1 MHDII
6 SILSCSYKLFKTVH
20 VPSPGSL
27 DELSGQVQ
35 KELEE
40 SAKLELSLLEKL
52 GAAEE
57 REYAHPDSALSL
69 PATPLEKIL
78 HKILHIGI
86 DMLTFAELSMLH
98 QVVCS
103 ATSQMILQEGTP
115 RLGFEVPEMPVTIP
129 GLAPDDKRVLLQRV
143 AALEV
148 EVMKRHQ
155 EKQKKVYELESN
167 LRKEKKRLHEMR
179 EVLNNEQRHNLE
191 LQNRIGLQ
199 SQSMADL
206 EVQRDI
212 LQRRSSYHESRV
224 HEYIGLLETE
234 RSKVRSLE
242 DDLSKERGHVKH
254 LEALLEEERKR
265 LMEAKLKDS
274 SFIESMRQQLDT
286 ALDSE
291 TKLRRKLVDQVP
303 HRDRDMGS
311 CRCNYALAE
320 TTTAKLTEIKE
331 ELCHERVRV
340 VELEAALASGR
351 EMLLDLEIREEKS
364 RKQVDTEREVSA
376 RLQTEVSEYKAELGA
391 LRAELDMKAYS
402 LQELEVLREHRNK
415 NRQQL
420 ESLHRRKL
428 SLEQKLSALQ
438 QQQLT
443 TQSSS
448 RNVTPVDDIK
458 QDQVEGFVSPIY
470 SSQQITTLSPAL
482 HANEECLMTQ
492 LADAQRQL
500 SALKNRLAAHDE
512 ELSLLTKELAV
523 SRQREAELER
533 RVTPEGQE
541 PETSPL
547 LKIGKVG
554 HKGGTNTTIMCPQYK
569 VSSFGSD
576 QSLKE
581 EKGISEVVSQL
592 NKEKEEL
599 VNALKVAQD
608 REQSNAKSWAD
619 EKAALIRAV
628 LAAEADVDNIHSQ
641 EMRNVELTV
650 TDMDERVAH
659 LFGKYLRSESYRKA
673 LVWQKRYLLVVL
685 GGYQECE
692 ALTLD
697 RLAFLSGC
705 SQDNGRTRSPKN
717 KFRSA
722 VLVVVVIQR
731 MKYLVRRWKHGRRLG
746 GNAVLNRLHTES
758 VASSTRSSYNDSLK
772 LWGSGLVNSQN
783 TLIVLTRSNKG
794 WAWLWQ
800 TNLRDVLNFLEP
812 FDFEHKDNVGEQF
825 LAKSPMF

>member
-1 MHDII
+1 MSREIHEII
-6 SILSCSYKLFKTVH
+6 SILSWSYKLFKTVL
-20 VPSPGSL
+20 VPSLGSL

-57 REYAHPDSALSL
+57 REDAHPDSALSL
-69 PATPLEKIL
+69 PATPVEKIL
-78 HKILHIGI
+78 HKILHSGI
-86 DMLTFAELSMLH
+86 DMLTFAELSLLH
-98 QVVCS
+98 QTVCS
-103 ATSQMILQEGTP
+103 ATSQMILQDGTP

-206 EVQRDI
+206 EVQREI

-224 HEYIGLLETE
+224 HEYIGQLEAE

-242 DDLSKERGHVKH
+242 DDLSKERSHVKH
-254 LEALLEEERKR
+254 LEALLESERKR
-265 LMEAKLKDS
+265 VMEAKLKDS
-274 SFIESMRQQLDT
+274 SYIESMRQQLDT

-303 HRDRDMGS
+303 HRDRDRGS
-311 CRCNYALAE
+311 CRCNYALTE

-340 VELEAALASGR
+340 VELEAALANGR

-364 RKQVDTEREVSA
+364 RKQVDTEREVSV
-376 RLQTEVSEYKAELGA
+376 RLQTEVAVSEYKAELGA

-470 SSQQITTLSPAL
+470 SSQQMTTLSPAL

-500 SALKNRLAAHDE
+500 SILKDRLAAHDE
-512 ELSLLTKELAV
+512 EISLLTQELAV

-547 LKIGKVG
+547 LKIGKV
-554 HKGGTNTTIMCPQYK
+554 
-569 VSSFGSD
+569 SSFGSD

-581 EKGISEVVSQL
+581 EKGISEVVSRL

-599 VNALKVAQD
+599 LNALKVVQD
-608 REQSNAKSWAD
+608 REQSNTKSWAD

-641 EMRNVELTV
+641 EIRDGELTV

-705 SQDNGRTRSPKN
+705 SQDNGRTRSPKD

-758 VASSTRSSYNDSLK
+758 VASSTRSSYNAPRRR
-772 LWGSGLVNSQN
+772 WGSYSQSPPCKDVTFRGAHWHSTSTSQPWRLSETVGFRPSQLSEYIDRFDQIQQRLGLAVANRP
-783 TLIVLTRSNKG
+783 T
-794 WAWLWQ
+794 
-800 TNLRDVLNFLEP
+800 
-812 FDFEHKDNVGEQF
+812 
-825 LAKSPMF
+825 

>member
-1 MHDII
+1 MD
-6 SILSCSYKLFKTVH
+6 
-20 VPSPGSL
+20 
-27 DELSGQVQ
+27 
-35 KELEE
+35 
-40 SAKLELSLLEKL
+40 L
-52 GAAEE
+52 GAFQRDMTLKPNVKCLCLAIFAA
-57 REYAHPDSALSL
+57 RLTVDSLVNRTQHNHVTNSKLITRFQLLHRDRLCLCSNSINLVAS
-69 PATPLEKIL
+69 ATPGEICFRSLIL
-78 HKILHIGI
+78 LI
-86 DMLTFAELSMLH
+86 DGSEPLIIKDESNN
-98 QVVCS
+98 Q
-103 ATSQMILQEGTP
+103 
-115 RLGFEVPEMPVTIP
+115 
-129 GLAPDDKRVLLQRV
+129 APDHCDVSDR
-143 AALEV
+143 
-148 EVMKRHQ
+148 
-155 EKQKKVYELESN
+155 EK
-167 LRKEKKRLHEMR
+167 
-179 EVLNNEQRHNLE
+179 
-191 LQNRIGLQ
+191 
-199 SQSMADL
+199 
-206 EVQRDI
+206 
-212 LQRRSSYHESRV
+212 
-224 HEYIGLLETE
+224 
-234 RSKVRSLE
+234 
-242 DDLSKERGHVKH
+242 
-254 LEALLEEERKR
+254 
-265 LMEAKLKDS
+265 
-274 SFIESMRQQLDT
+274 SMRQQLDT

-291 TKLRRKLVDQVP
+291 TKLRRKLMDQVP
-303 HRDRDMGS
+303 HRDRDRGS

-320 TTTAKLTEIKE
+320 TTTAKLTEIKPSNTQE

-364 RKQVDTEREVSA
+364 RKQVDTEREVSV
-376 RLQTEVSEYKAELGA
+376 RLQTEVSEYKAELSA

-458 QDQVEGFVSPIY
+458 QNQMEGLGSPIS

-482 HANEECLMTQ
+482 HTNEECLMTQ

-512 ELSLLTKELAV
+512 ELSLLTQELAI

-533 RVTPEGQE
+533 RVTPEGRE

-554 HKGGTNTTIMCPQYK
+554 HKGGTNTTVMCLQYK

-581 EKGISEVVSQL
+581 DKGISEVVSRL

-599 VNALKVAQD
+599 VNALKVLQD
-608 REQSNAKSWAD
+608 RDQSNAKNWAD

-641 EMRNVELTV
+641 EMRDVGPTV

-705 SQDNGRTRSPKN
+705 SQDNSRTRSPKD
-717 KFRSA
+717 KFRSKIECNLLSLSVNKLNKYWAPKEARVTLSPLRLVLPDPPLPFALSLEGIKA
-722 VLVVVVIQR
+722 VEDQ
-731 MKYLVRRWKHGRRLG
+731 
-746 GNAVLNRLHTES
+746 
-758 VASSTRSSYNDSLK
+758 
-772 LWGSGLVNSQN
+772 GSGLSQ
-783 TLIVLTRSNKG
+783 RSEG
-794 WAWLWQ
+794 DP
-800 TNLRDVLNFLEP
+800 TT
-812 FDFEHKDNVGEQF
+812 
-825 LAKSPMF
+825 

>member
-1 MHDII
+1 MEGGQRDEKK
-6 SILSCSYKLFKTVH
+6 LS
-20 VPSPGSL
+20 
-27 DELSGQVQ
+27 E
-35 KELEE
+35 
-40 SAKLELSLLEKL
+40 
-52 GAAEE
+52 
-57 REYAHPDSALSL
+57 
-69 PATPLEKIL
+69 
-78 HKILHIGI
+78 
-86 DMLTFAELSMLH
+86 MLTFAELSLLH
-98 QVVCS
+98 QTVCS

-206 EVQRDI
+206 EVQREI

-224 HEYIGLLETE
+224 HEYIGQLEAE

-242 DDLSKERGHVKH
+242 DDLSKERSHVKH
-254 LEALLEEERKR
+254 LEALLESERKR
-265 LMEAKLKDS
+265 VMEAKLKDS
-274 SFIESMRQQLDT
+274 SYIESMRQQLDT

-303 HRDRDMGS
+303 HRDRDRGS
-311 CRCNYALAE
+311 CRCNYALTE
-320 TTTAKLTEIKE
+320 TTTAKLTEIKQCTVCMNKRNKEDKEGRYCQHFYNCACSRCVGLTEVSSGAKHQTPRVKDKQNNE

-351 EMLLDLEIREEKS
+351 EMLLDLEICEEKS
-364 RKQVDTEREVSA
+364 RKQVDTEREVSV

-470 SSQQITTLSPAL
+470 SSQQMTTLSPAL

-492 LADAQRQL
+492 LADAQRHL
-500 SALKNRLAAHDE
+500 SILKDRLAAHDE
-512 ELSLLTKELAV
+512 EISLLTQELAV

-554 HKGGTNTTIMCPQYK
+554 HKGNTTVMCPQSK

-581 EKGISEVVSQL
+581 EKGISEVVSRL

-599 VNALKVAQD
+599 LKALKVVQD

-641 EMRNVELTV
+641 EIRDGELTV
-650 TDMDERVAH
+650 TDMDER
-659 LFGKYLRSESYRKA
+659 F
-673 LVWQKRYLLVVL
+673 
-685 GGYQECE
+685 
-692 ALTLD
+692 
-697 RLAFLSGC
+697 
-705 SQDNGRTRSPKN
+705 
-717 KFRSA
+717 
-722 VLVVVVIQR
+722 
-731 MKYLVRRWKHGRRLG
+731 
-746 GNAVLNRLHTES
+746 
-758 VASSTRSSYNDSLK
+758 SL
-772 LWGSGLVNSQN
+772 Q
-783 TLIVLTRSNKG
+783 
-794 WAWLWQ
+794 
-800 TNLRDVLNFLEP
+800 LNFTQP
-812 FDFEHKDNVGEQF
+812 VIT
-825 LAKSPMF
+825 MFMSLDQPDRQK

>member
-1 MHDII
+1 MR
-6 SILSCSYKLFKTVH
+6 SQKH
-20 VPSPGSL
+20 VTRKEKKCSL

-234 RSKVRSLE
+234 RSKVHSLE

-364 RKQVDTEREVSA
+364 RKQVDTER
-376 RLQTEVSEYKAELGA
+376 EVSEYKAELGA

-608 REQSNAKSWAD
+608 IEQSNAKSWAD

-673 LVWQKRYLLVVL
+673 LVWQKR
-685 GGYQECE
+685 
-692 ALTLD
+692 
-697 RLAFLSGC
+697 
-705 SQDNGRTRSPKN
+705 
-717 KFRSA
+717 SA

-758 VASSTRSSYNDSLK
+758 VASSTRSSYNAPRRR
-772 LWGSGLVNSQN
+772 WGSYSQSPPCKDVTFRGAHWHSTSTSQPWRLSETVGFRPSQLSEYIDRFDQIQQRLGLAVANQP
-783 TLIVLTRSNKG
+783 T
-794 WAWLWQ
+794 
-800 TNLRDVLNFLEP
+800 
-812 FDFEHKDNVGEQF
+812 
-825 LAKSPMF
+825 